1 MTATSARTF
10 ATLARRRRQAGL
22 SLVELMISIVIGLLL
37 LAGISS
43 LIAAQGGARGELE
56 KSARQI
62 ENGRY
67 ALTLMQDEIQ
77 HAGYFG
83 QYAGAMAALS
93 ALPSLPCNSAANA
106 ATLTLLESSLAL
118 PLQGYNAPAT
128 VPAELANCLPAANFV
143 AGTDILV
150 VRRAEATNTPATVA
164 TAQAGQLYLQT
175 TPDGLKTGVGP
186 DPTPATPT
194 VYTLVQKNNTTPAE
208 LRRYVARIFYI
219 SPCNVYAAG
228 ATACTA
234 GADNG
239 SPVPTLK
246 RLDLGVSGGVVVAT
260 ETPLVDGIQN
270 MQLDYGVAA
279 ATSAVPGDTYATA
292 PAVADWPNVMAVQ
305 INLLARSSE
314 ASAGKVDA
322 KTYSMGAAGS
332 VGPFSDAYK
341 RHVYT
346 ALARVVNPSSRR
358 E

>member
-1 MTATSARTF
+1 MTAIPAQTRRI
-10 ATLARRRRQAGL
+10 LARRRQAGL

-43 LIAAQGGARGELE
+43 LIAAQSSARGELE

-67 ALTLMQDEIQ
+67 ALTLLQDEIQ

-83 QYAGAMAALS
+83 QFSGAMTALT
-93 ALPSLPCNSAANA
+93 ALPALPCASAANA

-128 VPAELANCLPAANFV
+128 VPTELANCLPAANFV

-175 TPDGLKTGVGP
+175 TPDALKSGVGP
-186 DPTPATPT
+186 DPTPTTPT

-208 LRRYVARIFYI
+208 LRRYIARIFYI
-219 SPCNVYAAG
+219 SPCNTYAAG

-239 SPVPTLK
+239 RPVPTLK
-246 RLDLGVSGGVVVAT
+246 RMDLSVAGGVVVAS
-260 ETPLVDGIQN
+260 ETPLVDGIQD
-270 MQLDYGVAA
+270 MQLDYGVSAA
-279 ATSAVPGDTYATA
+279 NSAVPGDTYVAA

-305 INLLARSSE
+305 INLLARASE
-314 ASAGKVDA
+314 PSAGKVDA
-322 KTYSMGAAGS
+322 KTYNMGAAGTI
-332 VGPFSDAYK
+332 GPFSDAYK

-346 ALARVVNPSSRR
+346 AVARVVNPSSRR

>member
-1 MTATSARTF
+1 MTATSARTSP
-10 ATLARRRRQAGL
+10 TLARRRQAGL

-43 LIAAQGGARGELE
+43 LIAAQSGARGELE

-83 QYAGAMAALS
+83 QYSGAMAALS

-106 ATLTLLESSLAL
+106 AILTLLESSLAL

-128 VPAELANCLPAANFV
+128 VPAELTNCLPAANFV

-150 VRRAEATNTPATVA
+150 VRRAEATNTPATV
-164 TAQAGQLYLQT
+164 TNAQAGQLYLQT
-175 TPDGLKTGVGP
+175 TPDALKTGVGP

-228 ATACTA
+228 ATACSA
-234 GADNG
+234 AADNG
-239 SPVPTLK
+239 RPVPTLK
-246 RLDLGVSGGVVVAT
+246 RLDLSVSGGLVVAT

-279 ATSAVPGDTYATA
+279 ATSAVPGDTYVTA

-314 ASAGKVDA
+314 TSAGKVDA

>member
-1 MTATSARTF
+1 MTAIPAQTF
-10 ATLARRRRQAGL
+10 PTLARRRQAGL

-43 LIAAQGGARGELE
+43 LIAAQGNARGELE

-67 ALTLMQDEIQ
+67 ALTLLQDEIQ

-83 QYAGAMAALS
+83 QFSGAMP
-93 ALPSLPCNSAANA
+93 ALPALPALPCGSAANA
-106 ATLTLLESSLAL
+106 ATLTLLQSSLVL

-128 VPAELANCLPAANFV
+128 VPTDLANCLPAANFV

-150 VRRAEATNTPATVA
+150 VRRAEATSTPATVDN
-164 TAQAGQLYLQT
+164 AQANQIYLQA
-175 TPDGLKTGVGP
+175 TPDALKTGIGP

-194 VYTLVQKNNTTPAE
+194 VYTLVKKNNTTPAE
-208 LRRYVARIFYI
+208 LRRYIARIYYI
-219 SPCNVYAAG
+219 SPCNAYAAG

-239 SPVPTLK
+239 RPVPTLK
-246 RLDLGVSGGVVVAT
+246 RLELGVSGGVLAAT
-260 ETPLVDGIQN
+260 ETALVDGIQN
-270 MQLDYGVAA
+270 MHLDYGVAA
-279 ATSAVPGDTYATA
+279 ANSAVPGDTYVTA

-305 INLLARSSE
+305 INLLARASE
-314 ASAGKVDA
+314 PSAGKVDA
-322 KTYSMGAAGS
+322 KAYSLGAAGS

-346 ALARVVNPSSRR
+346 AMARVVNPSSRR